1 VVLPATRTVAPG
13 GDARRFRRGRALA
26 ARDDRFEFRAEDVE
40 ALRELEPA
48 DLTARERYFA
58 VIAKG
63 DEVLDWREMTARVA
77 GCRVKLLDGGDHAL
91 SDFDD
96 HLPDVLAF
104 LGLEQ
109 TGSKG

>member
-1 VVLPATRTVAPG
+1 MLLNPAVHPARDLSGYVGELEVLAQ
-13 GDARRFRRGRALA
+13 RRPFRVPRRGR
-26 ARDDRFEFRAEDVE
+26 RRPG
-40 ALRELEPA
+40 ELEPA
-48 DLTARERYFA
+48 ALTAPERYFA

-77 GCRVKLLDGGDHAL
+77 GCRVKLLERGDHAL

-104 LGLEQ
+104 LGL
-109 TGSKG
+109 GPMPCG